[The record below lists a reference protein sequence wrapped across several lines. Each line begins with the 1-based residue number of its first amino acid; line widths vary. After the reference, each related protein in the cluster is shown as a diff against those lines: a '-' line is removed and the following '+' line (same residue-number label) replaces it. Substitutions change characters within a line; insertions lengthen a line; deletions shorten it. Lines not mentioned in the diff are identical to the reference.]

1 MNYFSV
7 QEVMICS
14 RFKGQLHE
22 WADIQVLQVFMDLNT
37 REKLKFLE
45 SYKNTEEILSYL
57 YLKTV
62 LFNLKEKNYKQITK
76 EMNELGLNVNLERY
90 KSVVFMSEWKK
101 NNHV

>member
-7 QEVMICS
+7 QEIMICS

-22 WADIQVLQVFMDLNT
+22 WADIEVLQIFMDLNT

-45 SYKNTEEILSYL
+45 NYKNTEEILSYL

-62 LFNLKEKNYKQITK
+62 VFNLEEKNYKQITK
-76 EMNELGLNVNLERY
+76 EMNELGLTVNLERY

-101 NNHV
+101 NNYV